1 MTTSTEQKYFKAWL
15 FPAFPDASELLTDN
29 YFNLKKFVEMDCN
42 YHALKNKR
50 HLGFTCYTLIK
61 PGQLQ
66 VPFPAKKCLKKKKS
80 LYYKSQCRK
89 TNTEH
94 R

>member
-1 MTTSTEQKYFKAWL
+1 
-15 FPAFPDASELLTDN
+15 
-29 YFNLKKFVEMDCN
+29 MDCN

-66 VPFPAKKCLKKKKS
+66 VPFPAKKCLKKKKFILQVS
-80 LYYKSQCRK
+80 MQENK
-89 TNTEH
+89 H
-94 R
+94 